1 MAAPELPVGA
11 KNSPSALFLSSAAW
25 FGYVF
30 LMLPS
35 FIVIPMSF
43 GNAYEMVFPPTI
55 LTTELFEKFFFTSN
69 WMQAT
74 WMSTRVAIGS
84 TIVAIVLGV
93 PAAYSIVRGN
103 YPGKKY
109 VTMLLLSPILV
120 PIIVI
125 ALGLYFYFASLGITG
140 SEVALI
146 AGHAVY
152 TTPFVIV
159 TAMAGLR
166 HVDQNLET
174 AATIM
179 GAGPLYT
186 FFKVTLPLLK
196 SAIFA
201 GGLFAFLMSFDEV
214 VIAYF
219 ISKAG
224 STTLP
229 VKMFSSIQWEISPV
243 LAAVSTFLT
252 VVSLIICLIGALFQ
266 KKE

>member
-1 MAAPELPVGA
+1 MAAPEKPVGA
-11 KNSPSALFLSSAAW
+11 KYSPGAITLSTAAW
-25 FGYVF
+25 FTYIF

-43 GNAYEMVFPPTI
+43 GNAYEMVFPPKA
-55 LTTELFEKFFFTSN
+55 LTTDLFNKFFFESN
-69 WMQAT
+69 WMDTT
-74 WMSTRVAIGS
+74 WRSFRVATGATIMSLLIG
-84 TIVAIVLGV
+84 I
-93 PAAYSIVRGN
+93 PAAYSMVRGS

-109 VTMLLLSPILV
+109 ITMFLLSPIMV

-125 ALGLYFYFASLGITG
+125 ALGLYFYFAALRITG
-140 SEVALI
+140 SELSLI
-146 AGHAVY
+146 MAHTVY

-159 TAMAGLR
+159 TAMAGLK
-166 HVDQNLET
+166 HVDRNLET

-179 GAGPLYT
+179 GAGPLRV

-196 SAIFA
+196 PAMFA

-219 ISKAG
+219 ITKAG
-224 STTLP
+224 TATLP

-252 VVSLIICLIGALFQ
+252 VISLVICLIGAAFQ
-266 KKE
+266 KKA

>member
-11 KNSPSALFLSSAAW
+11 KRAGSAIFLSAAAW
-25 FGYVF
+25 TGYVF

-43 GNAYEMVFPPTI
+43 GNAYEMVFPPTKYS
-55 LTTELFEKFFFTSN
+55 TALFEKFFFTSN
-69 WMQAT
+69 WMEAT
-74 WMSTRVAIGS
+74 WMSFRVAAGA
-84 TIVAIVLGV
+84 TIVSLVLGV

-109 VTMLLLSPILV
+109 VTMLLLSPILI

-140 SEVALI
+140 SELSLVL
-146 AGHAVY
+146 GHAVY

-186 FFKVTLPLLK
+186 FFRVTLPLLK
-196 SAIFA
+196 SAMFA

-252 VVSLIICLIGALFQ
+252 VVSLVICLIGALFQ
-266 KKE
+266 KKA

>member
-1 MAAPELPVGA
+1 MAAPEQPVGA
-11 KNSPSALFLSSAAW
+11 RFARSAMLLSATAW
-25 FGYVF
+25 FGYLF
-30 LMLPS
+30 LLLPS
-35 FIVIPMSF
+35 FVVIPMSF
-43 GNAYEMVFPPTI
+43 GNAFEMVFPPRSLSTA
-55 LTTELFEKFFFTSN
+55 LFHKFFFESN
-69 WMQAT
+69 WMSAT
-74 WMSTRVAIGS
+74 WMSFRVAVGA
-84 TIVAIVLGV
+84 TALAIVLGV
-93 PAAYSIVRGN
+93 PAAYSLARGN

-125 ALGLYFYFASLGITG
+125 ALGLYFHFASLGITG
-140 SEVALI
+140 SELALI
-146 AGHAVY
+146 FGHAVY

-159 TAMAGLR
+159 TSMAGLR

-186 FFKVTLPLLK
+186 FFRVTLPLLK
-196 SAIFA
+196 PAIFA

-252 VVSLIICLIGALFQ
+252 VISLIVCLIGAFMQ
-266 KKE
+266 KK

>member
-1 MAAPELPVGA
+1 
-11 KNSPSALFLSSAAW
+11 
-25 FGYVF
+25 
-30 LMLPS
+30 
-35 FIVIPMSF
+35 
-43 GNAYEMVFPPTI
+43 
-55 LTTELFEKFFFTSN
+55 
-69 WMQAT
+69 
-74 WMSTRVAIGS
+74 
-84 TIVAIVLGV
+84 
-93 PAAYSIVRGN
+93 
-103 YPGKKY
+103 
-109 VTMLLLSPILV
+109 MLLLSPILV

-140 SEVALI
+140 SELALVM
-146 AGHAVY
+146 GHAVY

-179 GAGPLYT
+179 GAGPIYT
-186 FFKVTLPLLK
+186 FFRVTLPLLK
-196 SAIFA
+196 PAMFA

-214 VIAYF
+214 VVAYF

-252 VVSLIICLIGALFQ
+252 VVSLVICLIGALFQ

>member
-1 MAAPELPVGA
+1 MAAVERPVGSKYA
-11 KNSPSALFLSSAAW
+11 SSAMFLSAAAW
-25 FGYVF
+25 FGYLF
-30 LMLPS
+30 LLLPS

-43 GNAYEMVFPPTI
+43 GNVGEMVFPPKSFSTF
-55 LTTELFEKFFFTSN
+55 LYKQFFFESN
-69 WMQAT
+69 WMDVT
-74 WMSTRVAIGS
+74 WRSFRVASGA
-84 TIVAIVLGV
+84 TVASILLGV

-109 VTMLLLSPILV
+109 ITMLLLSPILI

-140 SEVALI
+140 SEASLI
-146 AGHAVY
+146 LGHSVY

-159 TAMAGLR
+159 TSMAGMR

-179 GAGPLYT
+179 GAGPFQT
-186 FFKVTLPLLK
+186 FFKVTLPLLRP
-196 SAIFA
+196 AIFA

-219 ISKAG
+219 IAKAG
-224 STTLP
+224 ASTLP

-252 VVSLIICLIGALFQ
+252 ALSLVICLIGAMAQ
-266 KKE
+266 KKD

>member
-11 KNSPSALFLSSAAW
+11 KGAGSAIFLSAAAW
-25 FGYVF
+25 TGYVF

-35 FIVIPMSF
+35 FIVVPMSF
-43 GNAYEMVFPPTI
+43 GNAYEMVFPPTQF
-55 LTTELFEKFFFTSN
+55 TTELFDKFFFTSN
-69 WMQAT
+69 WMAAT
-74 WMSTRVAIGS
+74 WMSFRVALGS
-84 TIVAIVLGV
+84 TVVALVLGV
-93 PAAYSIVRGN
+93 PAAYGIVRGN

-109 VTMLLLSPILV
+109 VTMLLLSPILI

-140 SEVALI
+140 SELAMIL
-146 AGHAVY
+146 GHAVY

-186 FFKVTLPLLK
+186 FFRVTLPLLK
-196 SAIFA
+196 SAMFA

-252 VVSLIICLIGALFQ
+252 VVSLVICLIGALFQ
-266 KKE
+266 KKA